1 MENNQKIDELI
12 KRLEELSRKQEFFGR
27 EINNLRSEI
36 QFLKLNQSST
46 QIKDHSEITEVK
58 PEVSEQIIPISEP
71 KILIEEPIIPKVEI
85 PKKPK
90 QPSDLEKIIGESWLN
105 KIGILGIII
114 GVTILGKYSIDNN
127 LISPLTRIILGYVMG
142 IGLLGFAIKLKE
154 KFESYSAVLVSGAM
168 AIFYFITYFAY
179 SFYGLIPQLVAFGLM
194 VIFTV
199 FTVFAALKYNRVVIA
214 IIGLVGAYA
223 VPFLLSNNSGN
234 VNTLFTYISIINFGI
249 LVVSIK
255 KYWKYL
261 YYVSFA
267 FTWII
272 YAFWY
277 FDSYYLDE
285 PKIKITGLVFSTIF
299 FLMFYAV
306 AITNRIIQKE
316 KLVKP
321 DIILLLLNS
330 FIYFGLGYGILQEGN
345 TAAYLG
351 LFTLINA
358 LIHFAVGYIIRTK
371 NITDQNLLYLVIGLV
386 FTFIT
391 IAIPVQL
398 NGNWVT
404 LSWIALSVL
413 LFWIGR
419 TKKVVTYEKI
429 SYVIMFLSFVS
440 LIHDWESLD
449 FHKIKPFLNISFLTS
464 ILVMLGFGYIVYLDR
479 KKEFYTSE
487 NQNRAT
493 SVMNITL
500 PIILVLVS
508 YFTFSIEINMYF
520 ENWFANT
527 SFKGTMPEN
536 GHTAN
541 TMYNY
546 NILSLKTITLIG
558 YSVLFFAVLS
568 FLNILK
574 IKNKTLGVTAIIF
587 TLISFVAAQTGGLY
601 VLGELREAYID
612 RDLNKYYQIGF
623 GNVLIR
629 YLLFAIIAFA
639 IYTLFKYIKQDFM
652 QSLKK
657 NLKFI
662 AEFALYVSILCF
674 LSNELIT
681 WLDLAGNKS
690 VFKLG
695 LSILWGVYALI
706 LIYIGI
712 FKRRKYLRIAAIILF
727 AITLLKLLFYDVAG
741 MNTLSKIIVFI
752 SLGIL
757 LLIISFLYNK
767 FKDKITE
774 DEKIS

>member
-1 MENNQKIDELI
+1 MENNQKLEELI
-12 KRLEELSRKQEFFGR
+12 KRLEELSRKHELFTR

-36 QFLKLNQSST
+36 YSLKLGQSNIQT
-46 QIKDHSEITEVK
+46 KGPSETIEVK
-58 PEVSEQIIPISEP
+58 SKISEQFNPVSEP
-71 KILIEEPIIPKVEI
+71 KVLIQNPVVSNVEI

-127 LISPLTRIILGYVMG
+127 LISPLTRIILGYATG
-142 IGLLGFAIKLKE
+142 IGLLVFGIKLKE

-179 SFYGLIPQLVAFGLM
+179 AFYGLIPQIMAFALM
-194 VIFTV
+194 VVFTI
-199 FTVFAALKYNRVVIA
+199 FTVFAALKYNRSVIA

-234 VNTLFTYISIINFGI
+234 VTTLFTYITIINLGI
-249 LVVSIK
+249 LAVSIK
-255 KYWKYL
+255 KYWKSL
-261 YYVSFA
+261 YYVSFV
-267 FTWII
+267 FTWLI
-272 YAFWY
+272 YAFWH

-285 PKIKITGLVFSTIF
+285 PKIKTIGLIFATIF

-316 KLVKP
+316 KLVKT

-330 FIYFGLGYGILQEGN
+330 FIYFGLGYGILQAGS

-351 LFTLINA
+351 LFTLLNA
-358 LIHFAVGYIIRTK
+358 LIHFGVGYIIKTK
-371 NITDQNLLYLVIGLV
+371 KIADQNLFYLVIGLV

-429 SYVIMFLSFVS
+429 SYVIMILSFVS
-440 LIHDWESLD
+440 LIHDWESFYYL
-449 FHKIKPFLNISFLTS
+449 HKRAIFNIGFLSS
-464 ILVMLGFGYIVYLDR
+464 ILSILGFGYIVYLNR
-479 KKEFYTSE
+479 KTEFHTPE
-487 NQNRAT
+487 NQNT
-493 SVMNITL
+493 ITNVMNIAL
-500 PIILVLVS
+500 PVMLVVVS
-508 YFTFSIEINMYF
+508 YFTFSNEISLYF
-520 ENWFANT
+520 ENWFE
-527 SFKGTMPEN
+527 S
-536 GHTAN
+536 TAIKVPKQQEGDMDYTN
-541 TMYNY
+541 YNY
-546 NILSLKTITLIG
+546 DILSLKTIVLMG
-558 YSVLFFAVLS
+558 YSLLFFGILS
-568 FLNILK
+568 LFKIQK
-574 IKNKTLGVTAIIF
+574 IKNKTLGITAIIF
-587 TLISFVAAQTGGLY
+587 TLISLLVAETGGLF
-601 VLGELREAYID
+601 VLGELREAYIG
-612 RDLNKYYQIGF
+612 RNLNEYYQIGF
-623 GNVLIR
+623 GYVLMR
-629 YLLFAIIAFA
+629 YVLFACIAFG
-639 IYTLFKYIKQDFM
+639 IYTLFKYITQEFM
-652 QSLKK
+652 KPLNK
-657 NLKFI
+657 NLKFT
-662 AEFALYVSILCF
+662 AEFAFYVSVLCF

-706 LIYIGI
+706 LIYLGI
-712 FKRRKYLRIAAIILF
+712 FKRRKYIRIAAIILF
-727 AITLLKLLFYDVAG
+727 AITLLKLIFYDISG
-741 MNTLSKIIVFI
+741 MNTLSRIIVFI

-767 FKDKITE
+767 FKDKITD
-774 DEKIS
+774 DEKVS

>member
-1 MENNQKIDELI
+1 MENNQKLEELI
-12 KRLEELSRKQEFFGR
+12 KRLEELSRKHELFTR
-27 EINNLRSEI
+27 EINHLRSEI
-36 QFLKLNQSST
+36 QFLKLRQSSIQT
-46 QIKDHSEITEVK
+46 KDHSEIAEVK
-58 PEVSEQIIPISEP
+58 PEISEQFIPISEP
-71 KILIEEPIIPKVEI
+71 EVFIQRPIVPNVEI
-85 PKKPK
+85 LKKPK

-127 LISPLTRIILGYVMG
+127 LISPLTRIILGYAAG
-142 IGLLGFAIKLKE
+142 ITLLGFGIKLKE

-179 SFYGLIPQLVAFGLM
+179 LFYGLIPQIMAFALM

-199 FTVFAALKYNRVVIA
+199 FTVFAALKYNRSVIA

-223 VPFLLSNNSGN
+223 VPFMLSNNSGN
-234 VNTLFTYISIINFGI
+234 VTTLFTYITIINFGI
-249 LVVSIK
+249 LAVSIK

-267 FTWII
+267 FTWLI
-272 YAFWY
+272 YTFWH

-285 PKIKITGLVFSTIF
+285 PKIKITGLIFATVF

-316 KLVKP
+316 KLVKA

-330 FIYFGLGYGILQEGN
+330 FIYFGLGYGIIQAGS
-345 TAAYLG
+345 TASYLG
-351 LFTLINA
+351 LFTLFNA
-358 LIHFAVGYIIRTK
+358 LIHFGVGYIIKTK
-371 NITDQNLLYLVIGLV
+371 KIADQNLFYLVIGLV

-429 SYVIMFLSFVS
+429 SYIIMFLAFVS
-440 LIHDWESLD
+440 LIHDWESFNYLKNKA
-449 FHKIKPFLNISFLTS
+449 FFNIGFLTS
-464 ILVMLGFGYIVYLDR
+464 VLVTLGFGYIVYLNR
-479 KKEFYTSE
+479 KKEFHTTE
-487 NQNRAT
+487 NQNT
-493 SVMNITL
+493 ITNVMNIAL
-500 PIILVLVS
+500 PVLLGIVS
-508 YFTFSIEINMYF
+508 YFTFTNEINLYF
-520 ENWFANT
+520 ENWFENT
-527 SFKGTMPEN
+527 AIEVPKQQDGDMDYTN
-536 GHTAN
+536 
-541 TMYNY
+541 YNY
-546 NILSLKTITLIG
+546 NILSLKTIVLMG
-558 YSVLFFAVLS
+558 YSLLFFGILS
-568 FLNILK
+568 LFNIQK
-574 IKNKTLGVTAIIF
+574 IKNKTLGITAIIF
-587 TLISFVAAQTGGLY
+587 TLISLFATETGGLF
-601 VLGELREAYID
+601 VLGELREAYIG
-612 RDLNKYYQIGF
+612 RNLNEYYQIGF
-623 GNVLIR
+623 GYVLIR
-629 YLLFAIIAFA
+629 YVLFACIAFG
-639 IYTLFKYIKQDFM
+639 IYTLFKYITQEFM
-652 QSLKK
+652 KPLNK
-657 NLKFI
+657 NLKFV
-662 AEFALYVSILCF
+662 AEFAFYVSVLCF

-706 LIYIGI
+706 LIYLGI
-712 FKRRKYLRIAAIILF
+712 LKQRKYLRIAAIILF
-727 AITLLKLLFYDVAG
+727 AITLLKLIFYDISG
-741 MNTLSKIIVFI
+741 MNTLSRIIVFI

-767 FKDKITE
+767 FKDKISE
-774 DEKIS
+774 DEKVS

>member
-12 KRLEELSRKQEFFGR
+12 KRLEELSRKQEFFER

-46 QIKDHSEITEVK
+46 QIKDHSKITEVK
-58 PEVSEQIIPISEP
+58 PEVSEQIIPISES
-71 KILIEEPIIPKVEI
+71 KILIEEPIVPKVET

-179 SFYGLIPQLVAFGLM
+179 SFYGLIPQLVAFALM

-199 FTVFAALKYNRVVIA
+199 FTVFAALKYNRVVIS

-285 PKIKITGLVFSTIF
+285 PKIKITGLIFATIF

-358 LIHFAVGYIIRTK
+358 LIHFGVGYIIRTK
-371 NITDQNLLYLVIGLV
+371 KITDQNLLYLVIGLV

-419 TKKVVTYEKI
+419 TKKVVAYEKI
-429 SYVIMFLSFVS
+429 SYVIMFLSFIS

-449 FHKIKPFLNISFLTS
+449 FYKIKPFLNISFLTS

-487 NQNRAT
+487 NQNRAA

-558 YSVLFFAVLS
+558 CSVLFFAVLS

-727 AITLLKLLFYDVAG
+727 AITLLKLFFYDVAG

-774 DEKIS
+774 DEKVN